1 MLLRVLVST
10 LAHLPSQT
18 VGQLI
23 NHSVNSKHVH
33 SPCRAIVGN
42 LSIFWWGIQFSKRL
56 HCGGGVNF
64 ENAQNVRRVEI
75 LRHRAGLLQLY
86 VKVVK
91 LYYD

>member
-1 MLLRVLVST
+1 M
-10 LAHLPSQT
+10 
-18 VGQLI
+18 
-23 NHSVNSKHVH
+23 
-33 SPCRAIVGN
+33 
-42 LSIFWWGIQFSKRL
+42 
-56 HCGGGVNF
+56 GGGVNF